1 MEGEDD
7 DFDPGIHQKK
17 IVIYLII
24 YLIISNILCTFECVI
39 KGIGVEINLFLF
51 LKL

>member
-17 IVIYLII
+17 IVIYLILLMYI
-24 YLIISNILCTFECVI
+24 WMCN
-39 KGIGVEINLFLF
+39 
-51 LKL
+51 

>member
-17 IVIYLII
+17 IVIYLMVLMYIWMC
-24 YLIISNILCTFECVI
+24 N
-39 KGIGVEINLFLF
+39 
-51 LKL
+51 

>member
-17 IVIYLII
+17 IVIYLILL
-24 YLIISNILCTFECVI
+24 YLCTFECVI

>member
-17 IVIYLII
+17 IVIYLVVLVYIWMW
-24 YLIISNILCTFECVI
+24 N
-39 KGIGVEINLFLF
+39 
-51 LKL
+51 

>member
-17 IVIYLII
+17 ITIYLIVLMYI
-24 YLIISNILCTFECVI
+24 WMCN
-39 KGIGVEINLFLF
+39 
-51 LKL
+51 

>member
-17 IVIYLII
+17 IVIYLIVLMYI
-24 YLIISNILCTFECVI
+24 WICN
-39 KGIGVEINLFLF
+39 
-51 LKL
+51 

>member
-17 IVIYLII
+17 NCN
-24 YLIISNILCTFECVI
+24 ISNCTYVHLN
-39 KGIGVEINLFLF
+39 V
-51 LKL
+51 